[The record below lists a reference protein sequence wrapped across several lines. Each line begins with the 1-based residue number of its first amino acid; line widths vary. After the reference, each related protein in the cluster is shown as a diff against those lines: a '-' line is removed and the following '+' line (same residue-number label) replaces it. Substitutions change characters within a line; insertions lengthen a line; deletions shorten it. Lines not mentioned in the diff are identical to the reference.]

1 MSPHDPG
8 ANPPGRSAESR
19 VGALHGLLERVRRN
33 AREPRPSFLDF
44 WDRPVGMK
52 RPSRP
57 RPQRPKD
64 PPREDLLAP
73 IEAAP
78 PPTLPPPTAPGRDRE
93 ALLTFGDESTQ
104 TGDPVEAERLILLE
118 QEAARQAEP
127 EPPPTPRS
135 PAPPPV
141 LPRLAPPPPVPPA
154 AASAPALEVQEDE
167 VGLVIDDFDLAGPA
181 TQPPAAGPAMPD
193 IEAIEND
200 ALDIPEPFL
209 HADPRATL
217 TNEAALERARAESIR
232 PSDRQPPKES
242 ERADLD
248 DEIDVE
254 VESLRS
260 VAIRPSDGAASPP
273 PAPVSTVV
281 ATPEPR
287 AGGAMLDDDDDV
299 PSSVRKPVQLD
310 RPVDDAF
317 DGFGRVSPASEPP
330 PESGEVPSQRRLLT
344 PPAMN
349 AVSDP
354 EYASSPERDLAAS
367 AEREAAPA
375 IQSLGAGLPRLGADD
390 DEDDE
395 LSGATKLFRKSE
407 RPFADEPSGVTDASS
422 RIAEAARDASAEASE
437 DDVEDLDDEDDD
449 LGDDEPAHAEDGEYE
464 ATKEIR
470 TMGRVDVIERQA
482 LAAAEVVMLS
492 EPRQKAP
499 ATFGELLDLALSI
512 GR

>member
-1 MSPHDPG
+1 MNPNDPG
-8 ANPPGRSAESR
+8 ANPPGQRSAESR

-44 WDRPVGMK
+44 WDRPTGK
-52 RPSRP
+52 RPTRP
-57 RPQRPKD
+57 RPERPKD
-64 PPREDLLAP
+64 PPREELLLD
-73 IEAAP
+73 AP
-78 PPTLPPPTAPGRDRE
+78 PPPTVPPPTAPGRDRD

-141 LPRLAPPPPVPPA
+141 TALPRLAPPPPAAPPPPPTLT
-154 AASAPALEVQEDE
+154 ASMAGTVDADDDDSLA
-167 VGLVIDDFDLAGPA
+167 LVIDDFDLAGPA
-181 TQPPAAGPAMPD
+181 TQPPVADASLPD
-193 IEAIEND
+193 VEAIEND

-209 HADPRATL
+209 NADPRATL

-232 PSDRQPPKES
+232 PSDRQPREAPRVE
-242 ERADLD
+242 D

-260 VAIRPSDGAASPP
+260 AALPP

-281 ATPEPR
+281 ATPDPR
-287 AGGAMLDDDDDV
+287 SAGTALDDEDDV

-317 DGFGRVSPASEPP
+317 DGFGPVSPASEPP

-344 PPAMN
+344 PPAID

-354 EYASSPERDLAAS
+354 AYASAAERDLAAS

-375 IQSLGAGLPRLGADD
+375 IQALGAGLPRLGADD
-390 DEDDE
+390 DDDE
-395 LSGATKLFRKSE
+395 LSGETKLFRKSE
-407 RPFADEPSGVTDASS
+407 RPFADEPSGVTDAPA
-422 RIAEAARDASAEASE
+422 RTAEAARDG
-437 DDVEDLDDEDDD
+437 DDEDLDRGDDVD
-449 LGDDEPAHAEDGEYE
+449 DDEPLEVEDGEYE

-482 LAAAEVVMLS
+482 LAPAEVVMLS
-492 EPRQKAP
+492 EPRQKSP

-512 GR
+512 GK